1 LIDFFTYFV
10 YTGLLFSLIILANL
24 RSNTNHDVHLY
35 STKNNFKIEYFFSV
49 LLISIVIGFR
59 YNVGN
64 DWAGYVDDFTNIASN
79 TSLSFE
85 DQYYEFGFFYLNRII
100 SQLGHSYHWMFFSM
114 AFFSWYFIYKSLP
127 NKLIPLFIFFIFT
140 NEYFFWSM
148 NGVRQFAAISI
159 GAYSIKFLISRE
171 KYYYFFFVFIA
182 SLFHYSAFFLFLFYF
197 LPIVYNK
204 KLLLILHL
212 VSLFLG
218 TTDFF
223 SILFFKTVT
232 LAGTIIPVLQPYLR
246 YLNLGMIDLINYDL
260 NYGLGYL
267 FIITV
272 NTLLLLFSGQ
282 VIKKYPSSKIYFLFF
297 ALGAILFNLSSN
309 IFIIGRFNT
318 FFLFMKTIVLSYTIY
333 YSWSFKKYRFISVI
347 SIVLFLIF
355 FFMAIYNS
363 SNMSSP
369 YQFLIK

>member
-1 LIDFFTYFV
+1 MIT
-10 YTGLLFSLIILANL
+10 LANL
-24 RSNTNHDVHLY
+24 RTSTNHDKELY
-35 STKNNFKIEYFFSV
+35 LTRNNFKIEYFFSV
-49 LLISIVIGFR
+49 LLISFIVGFR
-59 YNVGN
+59 YDVGN
-64 DWAGYVDDFTNIASN
+64 DWVGYVDIFNYIGSD

-85 DQYYEFGFFYLNRII
+85 DQYYEFVFFYINRII
-100 SQLGHSYHWMFFSM
+100 FQLGLSYNWMFFSM

-148 NGVRQFAAISI
+148 NGVRQFAALSI
-159 GAYSIKFLISRE
+159 WAYSIKFLISRE

-182 SLFHYSAFFLFLFYF
+182 SLFHNSAFFLLLFYF

-204 KLLLILHL
+204 KLFLILYL

-218 TTDFF
+218 TTDFLF
-223 SILFFKTVT
+223 SLFFKTLT
-232 LAGTIIPVLQPYLR
+232 LLSTFIPVLQSYLR
-246 YLNLGMIDLINYDL
+246 YFLPGIDNLINHDL
-260 NYGLGYL
+260 YYGLGYL

-272 NTLLLLFSGQ
+272 NTLLLLFSGK
-282 VIKKYPSSKIYFLFF
+282 VIKKYPSSKIYFLLF
-297 ALGAILFNLSSN
+297 ALGAIIFNLSSN
-309 IFIIGRFNT
+309 IFIIGRLNT
-318 FFLFMKTIVLSYTIY
+318 FFLFTKTIVLSYAIC
-333 YSWSFKKYRFISVI
+333 YSWSFIKYRFISVI
-347 SIVLFLIF
+347 SIILFLIF